1 MSGGVKGN
9 VSFSFVDRPLISA
22 VVSLAFA
29 GVVGLT
35 LLVLGCALPVFGTW
49 WPMFVITFYILSPIP
64 LIIAQRYRE
73 DMTGTSACVE
83 FALFATTGIVVS
95 AFALPMVL
103 AHAGV
108 VSLSFLFSLENESY
122 FLLVIWWD
130 DCPNTA
136 TFVEANSFSFDTTG
150 RLDFSYSRHMHDVCN
165 MRPVKVGHI
174 I

>member
-1 MSGGVKGN
+1 MSGGVK
-9 VSFSFVDRPLISA
+9 A

-35 LLVLGCALPVFGTW
+35 LLVLGCALPMFGTW
-49 WPMFVITFYILSPIP
+49 WPMFVITFYVLSPIP

-83 FALFATTGIVVS
+83 FALFVTTGIVVS

-108 VSLSFLFSLENESY
+108 IKWLACFSASLGSVVMFLTILSY
-122 FLLVIWWD
+122 FYVHSD
-130 DCPNTA
+130 DDGG
-136 TFVEANSFSFDTTG
+136 SFSQPLF
-150 RLDFSYSRHMHDVCN
+150 
-165 MRPVKVGHI
+165 
-174 I
+174 

>member
-1 MSGGVKGN
+1 MSGGVK
-9 VSFSFVDRPLISA
+9 A

-35 LLVLGCALPVFGTW
+35 LLVLGCALPMFGTW
-49 WPMFVITFYILSPIP
+49 WPMFVITFYVLSPIP

-83 FALFATTGIVVS
+83 FALFVTTGIVVS

-108 VSLSFLFSLENESY
+108 IKWLACFSANLGSVVMFLTILSY
-122 FLLVIWWD
+122 FYVHSD
-130 DCPNTA
+130 DDGG
-136 TFVEANSFSFDTTG
+136 SFSQPLF
-150 RLDFSYSRHMHDVCN
+150 
-165 MRPVKVGHI
+165 
-174 I
+174 